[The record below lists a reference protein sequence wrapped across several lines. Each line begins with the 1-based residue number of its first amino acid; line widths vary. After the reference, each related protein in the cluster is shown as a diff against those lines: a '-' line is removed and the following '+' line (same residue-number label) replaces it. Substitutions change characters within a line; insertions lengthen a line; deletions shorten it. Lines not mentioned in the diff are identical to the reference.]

1 VTGNGLPFYVQ
12 YRPGR
17 NLIPTNLKINLRF
30 AGMTVMGVFTRLSF
44 GVMIRIVEEYGKH
57 YFKMIFNVAPEQ
69 LV

>member
-1 VTGNGLPFYVQ
+1 
-12 YRPGR
+12 
-17 NLIPTNLKINLRF
+17 
-30 AGMTVMGVFTRLSF
+30 MTVMGVFTRLSF